1 MDIIKRKQILAI
13 VLCGFC
19 FSSSYGY
26 KDDVVLNIDYNKEV
40 DSGHPC
46 GHPSVSYDDDEITI
60 KSDSTIYDVGVVV
73 KDQYG
78 NVMHQSTQTV
88 GSEGIVIYVPDTGGD
103 SEKTTINLYYDEL
116 YRQPKSITEKQV
128 RETERREHEWNFSE
142 Q

>member
-1 MDIIKRKQILAI
+1 M
-13 VLCGFC
+13 
-19 FSSSYGY
+19 
-26 KDDVVLNIDYNKEV
+26 

-88 GSEGIVIYVPDTGGD
+88 GSEGTVIYVPDTGGD

>member
-1 MDIIKRKQILAI
+1 MDIIKRKQILSI

-60 KSDSTIYDVGVVV
+60 KSDSTIYDVSVVV

-78 NVMHQSTQTV
+78 NVMHQSTQMV
-88 GSEGIVIYVPDTGGD
+88 GSEGTVIYVPDTGGD

>member
-1 MDIIKRKQILAI
+1 MQLT
-13 VLCGFC
+13 
-19 FSSSYGY
+19 
-26 KDDVVLNIDYNKEV
+26 DVHHPGNDV
-40 DSGHPC
+40 GHPC

-78 NVMHQSTQTV
+78 NVMHQSTQMV
-88 GSEGIVIYVPDTGGD
+88 GSEGTVIYVPDTGGD
-103 SEKTTINLYYDEL
+103 SEKTTIDLYYDEL

>member
-1 MDIIKRKQILAI
+1 MRRTFLYLIFIFIGGSALQTFADNTEVDL
-13 VLCGFC
+13 
-19 FSSSYGY
+19 S
-26 KDDVVLNIDYNKEV
+26 IDYKGCM

-88 GSEGIVIYVPDTGGD
+88 GSEGTVIYVPDTDGD
-103 SEKTTINLYYDEL
+103 SEKTTIDLYYDEQ
-116 YRQPKSITEKQV
+116 YRRPESVPEKQG
-128 RETERREHEWNFSE
+128 RKAERRELEWDVGE

>member
-1 MDIIKRKQILAI
+1 MRRTFLYLILIFIGGSALQTFADNTE
-13 VLCGFC
+13 VDL
-19 FSSSYGY
+19 S
-26 KDDVVLNIDYNKEV
+26 IDYKGCM

-88 GSEGIVIYVPDTGGD
+88 GSEGTVIYVPDTGGD
-103 SEKTTINLYYDEL
+103 SEKTTIDLYYDRKHLSGYPLAEL
-116 YRQPKSITEKQV
+116 I
-128 RETERREHEWNFSE
+128 
-142 Q
+142 

>member
-1 MDIIKRKQILAI
+1 MAI

-60 KSDSTIYDVGVVV
+60 KSDSTIYDVSVVV

>member
-1 MDIIKRKQILAI
+1 MAI

-78 NVMHQSTQTV
+78 NVMHQSTQMV
-88 GSEGIVIYVPDTGGD
+88 GSEGTVIYVPDTGGD
-103 SEKTTINLYYDEL
+103 SENTTINLYYDEL